1 MKSKF
6 KGLIFTI
13 LLLGLGIYKYGL
25 EFLVPVLAISFLI
38 FFHELGH
45 FLAAKQLGVCVDV
58 FSIGFGEE
66 IYSKKIKNTIYK
78 ISAIPLGGYVSL
90 KGQVDIDPTAKSE
103 DLDSYTKLSPFGRI
117 YILFAG
123 PFFNLF
129 LAFLIYIALGFIG
142 VDKLAPKIG
151 FVGKNSPALNN
162 IDVNDTILSI
172 NGVKISHWDEISPL
186 VGFSTL
192 NLQIKKNNG
201 EIKSITLTPK
211 IGETKTIFGEKI
223 KKPLIG
229 ISPNGEIVRIYHT
242 GFSSLK
248 FALDETIKASKLIF
262 VSLQKLIQRVVSPT
276 ELGGIVIMTDIMTKA
291 YDLGISTL
299 LVIMALISV
308 NLGIVNLF
316 PIPALDG
323 GHIMFNLYELI
334 FKRPVNDRIFA
345 TLSYAGIGFLF
356 ALMAF
361 TIINDILRL
370 SGAYN

>member
-1 MKSKF
+1 MKKF
-6 KGLIFTI
+6 KGLFWTI
-13 LLLGLGIYKYGL
+13 LLIGFGIYKYGF
-25 EFLVPVLAISFLI
+25 EFLVPVFAISFLI

-45 FLAAKQLGVCVDV
+45 FLAARHLGVCVEA

-90 KGQVDIDPTAKSE
+90 KGQVDSDPTAKSS
-103 DLDSYTKLSPFGRI
+103 DPDSYTKLNPLGRI

-123 PFFNLF
+123 PFFNIF

-142 VDKLAPKIG
+142 VDKLAPKVG
-151 FVGKNSPALNN
+151 FVGENSASFNK

-172 NGVKISHWDEISPL
+172 NGIKISHWDEISPI
-186 VGFSTL
+186 VKFSTL
-192 NLQIKKNNG
+192 DIKIQKNNG
-201 EIKSITLTPK
+201 EIKNIKIDPK
-211 IGETKTIFGEKI
+211 IGEIKTIFGENI

-229 ISPNGEIVRIYHT
+229 ISPNGEIVRVYHT

-248 FALDETIKASKLIF
+248 FAYDETLQASKLIF
-262 VSLQKLIQRVVSPT
+262 LSLQKLIQRVVSPT
-276 ELGGIVIMTDIMTKA
+276 ELGGIIIMTDIMTKA

-299 LVIMALISV
+299 LIIIALISV
-308 NLGIVNLF
+308 NLGIINLF

-334 FKRPVNDRIFA
+334 FRRSVNEKVFVA
-345 TLSYAGIGFLF
+345 LSYAGIAFLF

>member
-1 MKSKF
+1 M
-6 KGLIFTI
+6 
-13 LLLGLGIYKYGL
+13 
-25 EFLVPVLAISFLI
+25 
-38 FFHELGH
+38 
-45 FLAAKQLGVCVDV
+45 
-58 FSIGFGEE
+58 
-66 IYSKKIKNTIYK
+66 
-78 ISAIPLGGYVSL
+78 
-90 KGQVDIDPTAKSE
+90 
-103 DLDSYTKLSPFGRI
+103 
-117 YILFAG
+117 
-123 PFFNLF
+123 
-129 LAFLIYIALGFIG
+129 
-142 VDKLAPKIG
+142 
-151 FVGKNSPALNN
+151 
-162 IDVNDTILSI
+162 
-172 NGVKISHWDEISPL
+172 
-186 VGFSTL
+186 
-192 NLQIKKNNG
+192 
-201 EIKSITLTPK
+201 
-211 IGETKTIFGEKI
+211 
-223 KKPLIG
+223 
-229 ISPNGEIVRIYHT
+229 RIYHT